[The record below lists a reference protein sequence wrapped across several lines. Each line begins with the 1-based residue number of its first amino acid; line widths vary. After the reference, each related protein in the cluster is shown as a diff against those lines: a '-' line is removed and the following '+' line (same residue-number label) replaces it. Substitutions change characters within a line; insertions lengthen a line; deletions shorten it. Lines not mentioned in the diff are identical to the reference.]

1 MAAAA
6 DADRAEQLKLR
17 GNQCFQKGKFRAA
30 IDMYT
35 EAIVRRLSGCCRPRF
50 GCTRAVCRR
59 LGLTCCCFGGQV
71 LAPGQSVY
79 YSNRALCYSKLEHW
93 PNCRYD
99 CEQALKH
106 DALNTKAS
114 YLLGTSH
121 MNLLA
126 FDEAVLALQTAL
138 SSAEK
143 TKKSRSFQ
151 DDIVA
156 ELRRVKKRQ
165 WHHRQQQRIAR
176 HEKVKLQLNQ
186 LFGARQTAEL
196 FEAQARQ
203 ADAPMNGRMQR
214 SGAEEVDAL
223 MAYVEHMSAT
233 FEKDMYPG
241 EVPDYFICPVSMEI
255 MHDPVV
261 TPNGVSYERRC
272 LEEHLR
278 HNGPVD
284 PLTRKR
290 LTPDMLRPNA
300 SLRSAIQDY
309 LEKNS
314 WAFEY

>member
-35 EAIVRRLSGCCRPRF
+35 EAIVRPLSDCFRLREAWRI
-50 GCTRAVCRR
+50 CTAV
-59 LGLTCCCFGGQV
+59 
-71 LAPGQSVY
+71 SVY
-79 YSNRALCYSKLEHW
+79 SVAKASTWSAGSAQLEHW

-106 DALNTKAS
+106 DALNAKAS
-114 YLLGTSH
+114 YLLGTSY

-203 ADAPMNGRMQR
+203 TDAPMHGRTQR
-214 SGAEEVDAL
+214 SGIEEVDAL

-241 EVPDYFICPVSMEI
+241 EVPDYFVCPVSMEI

-300 SLRSAIQDY
+300 SLRAAIQDY